1 MTKAKDKKPVNE
13 SKVAEA
19 EMSKM
24 SVASSV
30 ETVRAKK
37 EQEGQETKKKMKSK
51 EETTTVTRTIRK
63 DFKLSGMIGGASES
77 ALSLVS
83 LQFEIEKARKMGH
96 SDVEICD
103 REISRLSHKREGL

>member
-1 MTKAKDKKPVNE
+1 MMTKAKDKKPVNE

-19 EMSKM
+19 EMSKV

-30 ETVRAKK
+30 G
-37 EQEGQETKKKMKSK
+37 QEGQETK
-51 EETTTVTRTIRK
+51 TITVARTICK
-63 DFKLSGMIGGASES
+63 DFMLSGMIGGTSES